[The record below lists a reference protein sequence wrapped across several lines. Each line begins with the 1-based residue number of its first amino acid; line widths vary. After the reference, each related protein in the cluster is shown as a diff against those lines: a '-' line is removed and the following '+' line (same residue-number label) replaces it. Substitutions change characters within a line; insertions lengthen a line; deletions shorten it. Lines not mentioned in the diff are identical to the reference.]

1 MRTTLTLDPDIAQQL
16 QAAARERGV
25 SFKEIVNSTL
35 RRGLNS
41 AAEPQ
46 PYRVRARPMGLRP
59 GYNLDKALQLAAD
72 FEDEELIH
80 KMQLRK

>member
-25 SFKEIVNSTL
+25 SFKDIVNSTL
-35 RRGLNS
+35 RRGLTS

-46 PYRVRARPMGLRP
+46 PYRIRARPMGLRP

-72 FEDEELIH
+72 LEDEELIR